1 MPIINNMSHQAL
13 RVFFAYWE
21 KKLVSA
27 IERNDLDTIN
37 KAHTYLKEINKK
49 LYESKTNPK

>member
-1 MPIINNMSHQAL
+1 MSHQAL